1 MTARETEFDRPAGV
15 PDISL
20 PGRIRA
26 ALLDPPAIRLP
37 DTECETRAAVTLLL
51 APDPVVEPQET
62 PSAAVTGV
70 PVSGLFVIRAAW
82 EGDPWSGH
90 VALPGG
96 RAEPSDADLVDTARR
111 ETCEETDIRLRR
123 DSFLGRLNEI
133 HPRSAH
139 LPSIGVTPFVAWLDT
154 RPQITASHEIAG
166 HIWVPLPELA
176 APGRR
181 STLTRAEPT
190 SRVFPTIEY
199 EGEVIWG
206 LTHAVI
212 ENFLARLS
220 DIM

>member
-1 MTARETEFDRPAGV
+1 MDRDGGV
-15 PDISL
+15 PDVAL

-51 APDPVVEPQET
+51 APDPVVEPEET
-62 PSAAVTGV
+62 PATAVTGV
-70 PVSGLFVIRAAW
+70 LFVIRATW

-96 RAEPSDADLVDTARR
+96 RAEPSDADLIDTARR
-111 ETCEETDIRLRR
+111 ETCEETEIRLSR

-139 LPSIGVTPFVAWLDT
+139 LPSIGVTPFVAWLDA
-154 RPQITASHEIAG
+154 RPTIITSHEIAG
-166 HIWVPLPELA
+166 HIWVPLPALA

-199 EGEVIWG
+199 GGEVIWG